1 MAKFSTD
8 PSEKWKTVPKGE
20 YNVMITKAE
29 VKDPK
34 PDPRDPNKEKHQ
46 YIEVAMQILDG
57 EYANEIITDRLSLSP
72 KAKPR
77 LNGFLYAAGLAAAD
91 AKGEQEFDTD
101 DFVNKFLTVKG
112 DVETFQ
118 GQERFRPS
126 SFKQHPDVA
135 AAPAAEEAPAQSDA
149 DATPPPAPAPAKAA
163 PAKAAAPAPAK
174 PAARPA
180 PAPARR
186 PI

>member
-1 MAKFSTD
+1 MAKFTTD
-8 PSEKWKTVPKGE
+8 PSERWKTVPKGE

-29 VKDPK
+29 IKDPK

-57 EYANEIITDRLSLSP
+57 EYANETVTDRLSLSP

-91 AKGEQEFDTD
+91 TKGEVEFDTD

-126 SFKQHPDVA
+126 SFKPHPDA
-135 AAPAAEEAPAQSDA
+135 AAPVAEEAAPEAGA
-149 DATPPPAPAPAKAA
+149 DEPPTPPPAP
-163 PAKAAAPAPAK
+163 PAKAAAPVKPAAPAK
-174 PAARPA
+174 PAPVKAAA
-180 PAPARR
+180 PAARR

>member
-8 PSEKWKTVPKGE
+8 PSERWKTVPKGE
-20 YNVMITKAE
+20 YNVMVTKAE
-29 VKDPK
+29 VKTPK
-34 PDPRDPNKEKHQ
+34 QGEHD
-46 YIEVAMQILDG
+46 YIEVTMQILDG
-57 EYANEIITDRLSLSP
+57 EYAGENVTDRLSLSP

-112 DVETFQ
+112 DVEVFQ

-126 SFKQHPDVA
+126 SFKQHPDA
-135 AAPAAEEAPAQSDA
+135 AGTAPAAEAPAA
-149 DATPPPAPAPAKAA
+149 ETPAPATP
-163 PAKAAAPAPAK
+163 PAKAAAPAAPAK
-174 PAARPA
+174 PAAPPA
-180 PAPARR
+180 KAAPARR

>member
-1 MAKFSTD
+1 MAKFTTD
-8 PSEKWKTVPKGE
+8 PSEKWKSVPKGE

-29 VKDPK
+29 IKESRPDKNDPS
-34 PDPRDPNKEKHQ
+34 KEKFP
-46 YIEVAMQILDG
+46 YIEVSMQILDG
-57 EYANEIITDRLSLSP
+57 EYTGEVVSDRLSLSP

-77 LNGFLYAAGLAAAD
+77 LNGFLYAANLAAAD
-91 AKGEQEFDTD
+91 AKGEMEFDTD
-101 DFVNKFLTVKG
+101 DFVNKCLTVKG
-112 DVETFQ
+112 DVEVFN

-135 AAPAAEEAPAQSDA
+135 RTNEAQAAG
-149 DATPPPAPAPAKAA
+149 TPPAPAPT
-163 PAKAAAPAPAK
+163 PTGAAPAPA
-174 PAARPA
+174 PAARPAPAPARPA

>member
-1 MAKFSTD
+1 MAKFTSD
-8 PSEKWKTVPKGE
+8 PSERWKTVPKGE
-20 YNVMITKAE
+20 YNVMVTKAE
-29 VKDPK
+29 VKTPK
-34 PDPRDPNKEKHQ
+34 QGEHD
-46 YIEVAMQILDG
+46 YIEVTMQILDG
-57 EYANEIITDRLSLSP
+57 EYANENVTDRLSLSP

-77 LNGFLYAAGLAAAD
+77 LNGFLYAAGLATAD

-112 DVETFQ
+112 DVEVFQ

-135 AAPAAEEAPAQSDA
+135 KAAPEGAPAAEEAPAAQ
-149 DATPPPAPAPAKAA
+149 P
-163 PAKAAAPAPAK
+163 PAKAAAPAPAAK
-174 PAARPA
+174 PAAAPA
-180 PAPARR
+180 KAAPARR